1 MKEEEWREPLYLNLL
16 RSGSPRLSISDISN
30 WNTQYSASPNGSQ
43 LGQLVF
49 ALNASTGATCMG
61 QCVPGIQLIPWGL
74 CCQMCCCGT
83 RSSAC
88 SAASCTTCG
97 FCLSTG
103 TFVALGS
110 VGGCGATLFRRIN

>member
-1 MKEEEWREPLYLNLL
+1 MSKRYTLSEI
-16 RSGSPRLSISDISN
+16 SGVVDSYAAR
-30 WNTQYSASPNGSQ
+30 PNGETP
-43 LGQLVF
+43 GQLVF
-49 ALNASTGATCMG
+49 ALWACGGATCMG

-74 CCQMCCCGT
+74 CCVFQNS
-83 RSSAC
+83 SSAC

-110 VGGCGATLFRRIN
+110 VGGCGATLWRRIT